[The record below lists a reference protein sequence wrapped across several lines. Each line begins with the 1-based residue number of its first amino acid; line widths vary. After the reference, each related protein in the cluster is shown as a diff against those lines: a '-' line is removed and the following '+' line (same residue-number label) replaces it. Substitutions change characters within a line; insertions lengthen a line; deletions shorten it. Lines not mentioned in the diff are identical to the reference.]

1 MQHQLSG
8 NTASHQTATFT
19 QHIFC
24 RISNTKVEIFM
35 TSFNLSL
42 CDLHCHHIF
51 AKFCIYFQ
59 GPLAGSRT
67 ERERECF
74 NTVLF
79 YRGGKKEKKRR
90 KKKKGLKAFQSH
102 TQSNALY
109 NETDKNQQQPRFSL
123 AHLRLA
129 SFTALHRSVSETVP
143 PNVCMQSLHVITQ
156 QKHFFVSSQQ
166 ICE

>member
-19 QHIFC
+19 KHIFC

-42 CDLHCHHIF
+42 CDLHC
-51 AKFCIYFQ
+51 Q
-59 GPLAGSRT
+59 
-67 ERERECF
+67 
-74 NTVLF
+74 
-79 YRGGKKEKKRR
+79 R
-90 KKKKGLKAFQSH
+90 KKKKKQGLK
-102 TQSNALY
+102 ALY

-129 SFTALHRSVSETVP
+129 SFTALHRSVSE
-143 PNVCMQSLHVITQ
+143 NGASKCLHAEFACYHTTKTFLCVFTANL
-156 QKHFFVSSQQ
+156 
-166 ICE
+166 